1 MSNSWWRKRPH
12 SRFIYPCLGG
22 CGGFLKAKTTH
33 CYGCALDLLSGRP
46 TGTWREDNLKALE
59 RKREEAAFL
68 SIGMNI

>member
-1 MSNSWWRKRPH
+1 
-12 SRFIYPCLGG
+12 
-22 CGGFLKAKTTH
+22 LKAKTTH

-46 TGTWREDNLKALE
+46 AGTWREDNLKELK